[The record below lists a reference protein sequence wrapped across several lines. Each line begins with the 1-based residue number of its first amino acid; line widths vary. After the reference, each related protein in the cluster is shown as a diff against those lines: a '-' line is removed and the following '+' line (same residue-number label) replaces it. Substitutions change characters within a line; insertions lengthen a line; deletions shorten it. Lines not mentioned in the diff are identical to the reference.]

1 VSTILVSGAT
11 GFIGRILTRSLT
23 ADGHRV
29 IRLVRRDSRR
39 SEGESIVWDPE
50 AGSIEESALARVR
63 PSAVV
68 NLAGE
73 PIARRWTSTR
83 KRRIRHSRVNGTGTL
98 AAGIARLA
106 ERPSVLVS
114 GSAIGYYGA
123 HRGDEVLDEQSASG
137 GDYLASVARAW
148 EDATR
153 PALEA
158 GVRVVTLRTGVV
170 LGGDGGALGRLLLP
184 FRFGVGGRIG
194 SGRQWMSWIS
204 REDAVRAIR
213 FALDTP
219 ALSGPVNVT
228 APEPVR
234 NREFAKT
241 LGRVLRRPSVFPV
254 PASVLKLIFGEM
266 ATNTILADQRVVP
279 KRLAGAGFVFRHPR
293 LEEALR
299 FELRRS
305 GDRDDH

>member
-1 VSTILVSGAT
+1 
-11 GFIGRILTRSLT
+11 
-23 ADGHRV
+23 
-29 IRLVRRDSRR
+29 
-39 SEGESIVWDPE
+39 
-50 AGSIEESALARVR
+50 
-63 PSAVV
+63 
-68 NLAGE
+68 
-73 PIARRWTSTR
+73 
-83 KRRIRHSRVNGTGTL
+83 
-98 AAGIARLA
+98 
-106 ERPSVLVS
+106 VS